1 MTKYNVYSFNTTT
14 PDYHELEGILTI
26 EDGKILADFI
36 GPDMQVE
43 VMDFLEEAK
52 PTTFE
57 ELIDISSVF
66 NRMFIYEVDKD
77 GNEIRLF
84 DDPEDEDEDD
94 E

>member
-36 GPDMQVE
+36 GPDM
-43 VMDFLEEAK
+43 DFLEEAK

-57 ELIDISSVF
+57 ELIDISSVL